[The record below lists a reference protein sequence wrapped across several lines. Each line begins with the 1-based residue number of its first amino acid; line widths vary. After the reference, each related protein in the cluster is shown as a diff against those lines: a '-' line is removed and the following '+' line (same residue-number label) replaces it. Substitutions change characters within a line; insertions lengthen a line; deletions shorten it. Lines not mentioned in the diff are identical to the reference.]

1 MNTLHHQLKDCQV
14 GDCCPLRLSA
24 STKDEIHI
32 AMPRD
37 PKSTI
42 EELKKAGKQGL
53 IPTQSHTGMAT
64 DEWVFKRS
72 KQIEGKSHEWVWERI
87 S

>member
-1 MNTLHHQLKDCQV
+1 MSTLHHQLKDCQV

-42 EELKKAGKQGL
+42 EELKKAVNQGL
-53 IPTQSHTGMAT
+53 IPNQTHTCTAT
-64 DEWVFKRS
+64 DEWVFKRA
-72 KQIEGKSHEWVWERI
+72 KETDEWVWRRVA
-87 S
+87 